1 MRNLLLLLLLAPL
14 GAAAQNPVPLTLKEA
29 ESLWLEHSR
38 ELGLARAA
46 VSGAAAD
53 VRTAGQ
59 LPNPDL
65 SLNVLSISPGS
76 GFGAGGLKDK
86 KMDSQ
91 LRIDQLI
98 ERGGKRDLRIKGAE
112 ARLAAAGLD
121 LDDTARQQLGVLR
134 YAYYNL
140 RLAQEKLAI
149 ARETAELYGKAAE
162 AGRLRLKAGDLA
174 PVDVSRL
181 QIDKARADADAR
193 QAEADLDQARVA
205 LAYLIGREGDGASLT
220 AADNWPSLEE
230 QALEQ
235 TPLDQR
241 PDLEAA
247 RKRLAAAEADRDL
260 AKAKKNRDV
269 TVGFQLERNLQN
281 APTNSFGF
289 GVSVP
294 LFIWHE
300 YEGDIA
306 RAESDL
312 DVARQ
317 QFAQQQAMAVG
328 QVAQARSALLAAR
341 DRYRRLEGG
350 LLADAERVAKAA
362 ELAYGK
368 GAMGLMDLLDAR
380 RTLRQIQFEAASARA
395 DYAKALSDWQIQAEY
410 RKTK

>member
-1 MRNLLLLLLLAPL
+1 MRNLLLLLLLVPL
-14 GAAAQNPVPLTLKEA
+14 GVAAQNPVPLTLKEA

-53 VRTAGQ
+53 VKTAGQ

-140 RLAQEKLAI
+140 RLAQEKLLI

-205 LAYLIGREGDGASLT
+205 LAYLIGREADGASLVAT
-220 AADNWPSLEE
+220 DNWPSLEE

-341 DRYRRLEGG
+341 DRYRRLESG

>member
-140 RLAQEKLAI
+140 RLAQEKLLI
-149 ARETAELYGKAAE
+149 ARETTELYGKAAE

-205 LAYLIGREGDGASLT
+205 LAYLIGREADGASLV

-235 TPLDQR
+235 APLDQR

-317 QFAQQQAMAVG
+317 QLAQQQAMAVG